1 MRILVYIVYEFH
13 RRTVCGYGR
22 KIVVYGVIVVLLQ
35 LGFDWRFTFHYR
47 EYRVFRGYGGGRSL
61 VADCCPS
68 GFAKTFFRLTRRF
81 VLADM
86 CIVRQL

>member
-1 MRILVYIVYEFH
+1 MDSLSILFMIH

-22 KIVVYGVIVVLLQ
+22 KIVVYGVIVVLQ
-35 LGFDWRFTFHYR
+35 LGFDWRLHSIIGNT
-47 EYRVFRGYGGGRSL
+47 EYFVDTGRGRSL
-61 VADCCPS
+61 VAVVR